1 MLNFTNWLSQTS
13 LSLAIQIHLWIIPL
27 VQCIH
32 IVAFCVASISVFMI
46 ALRVVGIAG
55 SYMSLRQTLD
65 RFIPPMFA
73 SLCIALL
80 TGAFMVIGE
89 PTRDLMSFS
98 FWAKMSL
105 LAIAT
110 LTTFLFQKA
119 ALGNETYWQEVA
131 IQSWV
136 TKSAALLTILIWLGV
151 IVMGRLIAYD
161 SIWGALSR
169 VPRD

>member
-1 MLNFTNWLSQTS
+1 MLGFSQWLSQTS

-46 ALRVVGIAG
+46 ALRVVGLAG
-55 SYMSLRQTLD
+55 SYMTLRQTLD
-65 RFIPPMFA
+65 RFMPPLFVA
-73 SLCIALL
+73 LCIALA
-80 TGAFMVIGE
+80 TGALMVVGE

-98 FWAKMSL
+98 FWMKMSL

-110 LTTFLFQKA
+110 ITTLLFQMA
-119 ALGNETYWQEVA
+119 ATRNETYWQEVA

-161 SIWGALSR
+161 SIWGALSK